1 MVILGHKSLLSTY
14 GANEQLGDQICP
26 KIGIFGQFGPISVQK
41 QQKQG
46 AQVVFR
52 YVGTKTFTSSQKKI
66 GKRPNSAIQMTFLAK
81 YWHLWPIWFH
91 NVNSVNSVNN

>member
-52 YVGTKTFTSSQKKI
+52 YVGTKTFTSSQKK
-66 GKRPNSAIQMTFLAK
+66 
-81 YWHLWPIWFH
+81 
-91 NVNSVNSVNN
+91 